1 MLSTLQLYV
10 QICKTINL
18 LRSGELI
25 QIKSTMNVELLQ
37 VSLRLEPRGEVT
49 GKLVVLDVAVLSK
62 ELAKY

>member
-1 MLSTLQLYV
+1 
-10 QICKTINL
+10 
-18 LRSGELI
+18 
-25 QIKSTMNVELLQ
+25 MNVELLQ